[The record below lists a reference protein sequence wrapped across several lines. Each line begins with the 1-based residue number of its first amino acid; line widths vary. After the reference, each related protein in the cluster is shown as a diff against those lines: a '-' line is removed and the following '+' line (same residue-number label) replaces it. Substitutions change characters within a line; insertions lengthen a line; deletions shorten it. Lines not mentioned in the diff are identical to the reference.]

1 MTESL
6 YLDGDYLKNN
16 PNWHVEDSS
25 WKAEKIKQIL
35 TKNKITPLTICEIGC
50 GAGEILNQLYNAL
63 PNTSSFIG
71 YDISENAIDLAKSR
85 SKERLEFKKQDLLV
99 EDSAHFDL
107 LLIIDVFEHIEDYL
121 GFLRKC
127 RNKAEYKVFHIPLD
141 MTVQKVLRKEVLM
154 YARQKVGHL
163 HYFTRETALDTLVD
177 AGYEIIDEFYTP
189 WGFEMAQKTLLKKL
203 FQLPFRLFYQL
214 NADLAVRVMGG
225 SSLIVLAK

>member
-16 PNWHVEDSS
+16 PDWHVEDSS
-25 WKAEKIKQIL
+25 WKAEKIRQIL
-35 TKNKITPLTICEIGC
+35 TKNKITASTICEIGC
-50 GAGEILNQLYNAL
+50 GAGEILNQLYSTL
-63 PNTSSFIG
+63 PSTSNFIG

-85 SKERLEFKKQDLLV
+85 TKDRIQFQKEDLLLD
-99 EDSAHFDL
+99 ESAHFDL

-127 RNKAEYKVFHIPLD
+127 RKKAEYKVFHIPLD
-141 MTVQKVLRKEVLM
+141 MTVQKVLRKDVLM
-154 YARQKVGHL
+154 HARQKVGHL
-163 HYFTRETALDTLVD
+163 HYFTRETALDTLID

-189 WGFEMAQKTLLKKL
+189 WGFEMKQKTLLKKI
-203 FQLPFRLFYQL
+203 FQLPFRLFYSL
-214 NADLAVRVMGG
+214 NPDLAVRVMGG

>member
-16 PNWHVEDSS
+16 PNWHVEDSH

-35 TKNKITPLTICEIGC
+35 IKNKISPSTICEIGC
-50 GAGEILNQLYNAL
+50 GAGEILNQLYSTL
-63 PNTSSFIG
+63 SNTSSFIG
-71 YDISENAIDLAKSR
+71 YDISENAIDLAKCR
-85 SKERLEFKKQDLLV
+85 TKERLTFKKQDLLL
-99 EDSAHFDL
+99 DNSAQFDL
-107 LLIIDVFEHIEDYL
+107 LLVIDVFEHIEDYI

-127 RNKAEYKVFHIPLD
+127 RQKAEYKVFHIPLD

-177 AGYEIIDEFYTP
+177 AGYEILDEFYTP
-189 WGFEMAQKTLLKKL
+189 WGFEMEQKTLLKKI
-203 FQLPFRLFYQL
+203 FQLPFRLFYSL

-225 SSLIVLAK
+225 SSLMVLAR

>member
-35 TKNKITPLTICEIGC
+35 TRNKITPSTICEIGC
-50 GAGEILNQLYNAL
+50 GAGEILNQLYGTL
-63 PNTSSFIG
+63 PNTSNFIG

-85 SKERLEFKKQDLLV
+85 TKERLKFKKQDLLL
-99 EDSAHFDL
+99 EDSAPFDL

-127 RNKAEYKVFHIPLD
+127 RQKAEYKVFHIPLD
-141 MTVQKVLRKEVLM
+141 MTVQKVLRKDVLM
-154 YARQKVGHL
+154 HARQKVGHL

-189 WGFEMAQKTLLKKL
+189 WGFEMEQKTFLKKM
-203 FQLPFRLFYQL
+203 FQLPFRLFYNL
-214 NADLAVRVMGG
+214 NPDLAVRVMGG
-225 SSLIVLAK
+225 SSLIVLAR

>member
-25 WKAEKIKQIL
+25 WKAKKIKQIL
-35 TKNKITPLTICEIGC
+35 TKNKITPSTICEIGC
-50 GAGEILNQLYNAL
+50 GAGEILNQLYSTL
-63 PNTSSFIG
+63 PNTSNFIG

-85 SKERLEFKKQDLLV
+85 TKERLKFKKQDLLL
-99 EDSAHFDL
+99 EDSAQFDL

-127 RNKAEYKVFHIPLD
+127 RQKAEYKVFHIPLD
-141 MTVQKVLRKEVLM
+141 MTVQKVLRKDVLM
-154 YARQKVGHL
+154 HARQKVGHL

-189 WGFEMAQKTLLKKL
+189 WGFEMTQKTFLKKI
-203 FQLPFRLFYQL
+203 FQLPFRLFYSL
-214 NADLAVRVMGG
+214 NPDLAVRVMGG
-225 SSLIVLAK
+225 SSLIVLAR

>member
-16 PNWHVEDSS
+16 PNWNVEDSS

-35 TKNKITPLTICEIGC
+35 TKNKVTPSTICEIGC
-50 GAGEILNQLYNAL
+50 GAGEILNQLYNVL

-71 YDISENAIDLAKSR
+71 YDISENAIDLAKTR
-85 SKERLEFKKQDLLV
+85 SKERLEFKKQDLLN
-99 EDSAHFDL
+99 EGSAHFDL
-107 LLIIDVFEHIEDYL
+107 LLVIDVFEHIEDYL

-127 RNKAEYKVFHIPLD
+127 RDKAEYKVFHIPLD
-141 MTVQKVLRKEVLM
+141 MTVQKVLRKDVLM
-154 YARQKVGHL
+154 HARQKVGHL
-163 HYFTRETALDTLVD
+163 HYFTRETALDTLID

-189 WGFEMAQKTLLKKL
+189 WGFEMSQKTLLKKV
-203 FQLPFRLFYQL
+203 FQLPFKWFYQL

-225 SSLIVLAK
+225 SSLMVLAK